1 MKAAEDAGQG
11 GRAAAERA
19 PGHEAARGEPY
30 DPRTVQEKWQERWAA
45 LGPFRASDDPADPR
59 ERFYMVDMFPYPSG
73 DLHMGH
79 AEAYAVGDAMARYF
93 FQRGHN
99 VLHPIGWDAFGL
111 PAENAAIRNNSHPAD
126 WTYKNIE
133 TQAASFA
140 RYAVSFDWSRRLY
153 TCDPAYYRWNQW
165 LFLRFFERGLAYRK
179 GGYVNWCPKDQ
190 TVLANEQVIAG
201 RCERCGTEVVRR
213 VLTQWYFKITEY
225 ADRLL
230 ADAEALEGNCPD
242 RVLTM
247 QRNWIGRSTGADVDF
262 VVEGRDEP
270 ITVYTTRPDTLYG
283 ATFMVVAA
291 DSTLASELCAEGQR
305 AEFEAYLAQVRKLTD
320 IERQSTDREK
330 TGVFLGVYAVN
341 PVNGERI
348 PMWAADYVLPDYGT
362 GAIMAVPAHD
372 QRDLDFA
379 RKFGLPVQIVVATD
393 QPDPAATGVAT
404 PGDGVLVNSGPLDG
418 LSKREAIDRITDI
431 LSGKGLGKAAVNYRL
446 RDWLLS
452 RQRFWGTPIP
462 IIHCPSCGEVPVPEE
477 QLPVELPD
485 LRGADLTPKGV
496 SPLAAATDWVNVEC
510 PKCGGPAKRDTDT
523 MDTFVDSSWYQFRYT
538 SPRYEGGPFRQEDVE
553 RWAPVDLYVG
563 GVEHAIL
570 HLLYARF
577 FTKVLQ
583 DMGLLSFGEPFTR
596 LINQGQVINRGKAMS
611 KSLGNGVDLGEQIA
625 LYGVDAIRLT
635 MVFASP
641 PQDDIDWADVN
652 PDAMVKFLGRV
663 RRIAADVAA
672 AGTPQRDFGD
682 GHRDLRRV
690 VHRIVDEVTR
700 QVESFHLN
708 VAVARLMEL
717 VSAVRKAIDSGA
729 GPADPA
735 VREGAEALAVMLS
748 LFAPYTA
755 EECWEVLGGLD
766 HVGPDGIQS
775 VARASWPVA
784 DPALLVQETITCVV
798 QVNGKVRDRLEV
810 SPDITEAELRDL
822 ALAASGAAR
831 ALTGL
836 GIQRVVVRPPKL
848 VNIVAALHAAENR
861 YHLAE
866 DGGVIAEDR
875 REGRVVGHQPDV
887 PVALLER
894 LDGGLAVDHGRDDLA
909 VLRVLLLADDDP
921 VPVGDG
927 SVDHRVTGDLEH
939 EQVALAD

>member
-1 MKAAEDAGQG
+1 MTAVENAD
-11 GRAAAERA
+11 
-19 PGHEAARGEPY
+19 EAQRY
-30 DPRTVQEKWQERWAA
+30 DPRDIQDKWQARWAEIE
-45 LGPFRASDDPADPR
+45 PFRASDDPADPR
-59 ERFYMVDMFPYPSG
+59 ERYYMVDMFPYPSG

-79 AEAYAVGDAMARYF
+79 AEAYAVGDAMARYWF
-93 FQRGHN
+93 LRGKN

-111 PAENAAIRNNSHPAD
+111 PAENAAIRNNTHPVD

-133 TQAASFA
+133 TQAASFR
-140 RYAVSFDWSRRLY
+140 RYATSFDWSRRLQ
-153 TCDPAYYRWNQW
+153 TCDPEYYHWNQW

-230 ADAEALEGNCPD
+230 ADAAGLEGHWPD

-247 QRNWIGRSTGADVDF
+247 QRNWIGRSTGAAVDF
-262 VVEGRDEP
+262 AIEGRDEP
-270 ITVYTTRPDTLYG
+270 VTVFTTRPDTLYG
-283 ATFMVVAA
+283 ATFFVVAA
-291 DSTLASELCAEGQR
+291 DSALASELCAAEQR
-305 AEFEAYLAQVRKLTD
+305 PDFEAYLEQVRKLTD

-330 TGVFLGVYAVN
+330 TGVFLGVHAVN

-348 PMWAADYVLPDYGT
+348 PVWAADYVLPDYGT

-379 RKFGLPVQIVVATD
+379 RKFGLPVRVVVATD
-393 QPDPAATGVAT
+393 QPDPAVTGMAT
-404 PGDGVLVNSGPLDG
+404 PGDGLLVNSGPLDG
-418 LSKREAIDRITDI
+418 LSKADAIARIIEI
-431 LSGKGLGKAAVNYRL
+431 LAEKNLGEAAVNYRL
-446 RDWLLS
+446 RDWLVS

-462 IIHCPSCGEVPVPEE
+462 IIHCPSCGEVPVPED
-477 QLPVELPD
+477 QLPVVLPD
-485 LRGADLTPKGV
+485 LRGADLQPHGV
-496 SPLAAATDWVNVEC
+496 SPLAAASDWVNVDC
-510 PKCGGPAKRDTDT
+510 PKCGGPALRDTDT
-523 MDTFVDSSWYQFRYT
+523 MDTFVDSSWYQFRYC
-538 SPRYEGGPFRQEDVE
+538 SPRYADGPFRTADTE

-625 LYGVDAIRLT
+625 LFGVDAIRLT

-652 PDAMVKFLGRV
+652 PDAMVKFLSRV
-663 RRIAADVAA
+663 HRISSEVAA
-672 AGTPQRDFGD
+672 ACGADAGAPAEDGD
-682 GHRDLRRV
+682 RELRRV
-690 VHRIVDEVTR
+690 THRVIDEVTR
-700 QVESFHLN
+700 QVEDYHLN

-717 VSAVRKAIDSGA
+717 VSATRKAIDSGPGA
-729 GPADPA
+729 ADPA
-735 VREGAEALAVMLS
+735 VREAAEALAVMLS

-755 EECWEVLGGLD
+755 EECWEALGGP
-766 HVGPDGIQS
+766 GRAEEPAGIPS
-775 VARASWPVA
+775 VARTAWPAA
-784 DPALLVQETITCVV
+784 DPALLVQETVTCVV

-810 SPDITEAELRDL
+810 SPEITEDELRDL
-822 ALAASGAAR
+822 ALATQGVAR
-831 ALTGL
+831 SVAGL
-836 GIQRVVVRPPKL
+836 EVQRVIVRPPKL
-848 VNIVAALHAAENR
+848 VNIVAR
-861 YHLAE
+861 
-866 DGGVIAEDR
+866 
-875 REGRVVGHQPDV
+875 
-887 PVALLER
+887 
-894 LDGGLAVDHGRDDLA
+894 
-909 VLRVLLLADDDP
+909 
-921 VPVGDG
+921 
-927 SVDHRVTGDLEH
+927 
-939 EQVALAD
+939 